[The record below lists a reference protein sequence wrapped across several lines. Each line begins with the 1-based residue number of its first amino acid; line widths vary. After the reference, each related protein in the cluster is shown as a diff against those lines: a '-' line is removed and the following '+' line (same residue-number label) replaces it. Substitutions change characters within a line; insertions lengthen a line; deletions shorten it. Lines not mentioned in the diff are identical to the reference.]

1 MRHRWNQAKK
11 TCMQILT
18 TKMEIGLGFWF
29 WSFVQIIWSLVFR
42 VLLIFGFNKYEKN
55 KEKN

>member
-1 MRHRWNQAKK
+1 
-11 TCMQILT
+11 MQILT